1 MNILVYAIHHNEEY
15 YPSPDK
21 FKPERF
27 LPENRDQIKPFTYLP
42 FGSGPRNCVG
52 MRFALLEAK
61 LALAKIITK
70 YKFVKSKNTQVP
82 LTFLPNRLVLTPKS
96 IIIGVERRN

>member
-1 MNILVYAIHHNEEY
+1 MNILVYVIHHNEEY
-15 YPSPDK
+15 YPSPEK

-52 MRFALLEAK
+52 MRFALLETK
-61 LALAKIITK
+61 LALVNIIK
-70 YKFVKSKNTQVP
+70 RFKFVKSSKTQIP
-82 LTFLPNRLVLTPKS
+82 LEFLPNRTILTPKS

>member
-1 MNILVYAIHHNEEY
+1 MNILVYVIHHNEEY
-15 YPSPDK
+15 YPSPEK

-70 YKFVKSKNTQVP
+70 YKFVKSKSTQVP
-82 LTFLPNRLVLTPKS
+82 LTFLPNRAILTPKS
-96 IIIGVERRN
+96 IIVGVERR